1 MCGNVKSIWRRHDLN
16 VFDVNQP
23 IVVAAYEGQY
33 TAETCVPNDEVVHRL
48 KELVGLPIGMNVE
61 PVDENLDLASTSFD

>member
-1 MCGNVKSIWRRHDLN
+1 MKGN
-16 VFDVNQP
+16 
-23 IVVAAYEGQY
+23 Y

-61 PVDENLDLASTSFD
+61 PVDEKFRLSFNESFD